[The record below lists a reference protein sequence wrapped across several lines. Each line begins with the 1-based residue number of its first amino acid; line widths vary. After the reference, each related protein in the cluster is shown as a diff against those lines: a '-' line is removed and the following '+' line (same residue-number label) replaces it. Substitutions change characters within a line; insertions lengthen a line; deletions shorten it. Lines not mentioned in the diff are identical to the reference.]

1 MADATVSSSI
11 TLLQTILTFSGA
23 LLAPII
29 GTAASLISRS
39 PLQRRQQ
46 AIEYRV
52 KQVELFDK
60 AVSVGKSLSEALGK
74 PFDGSI
80 IEAEYYK
87 LMRQL
92 PEQPPPSAEELRAS
106 QHRNFL
112 VRLFWLPHPQTIS
125 GWIASSLFYIYSV
138 MFFVTLVS
146 IGLYFTI
153 LPDVASYLGQEDE
166 PLQVYFNP
174 IMSLLI
180 AVPARYWAIRNAQQA
195 MRRETARFDREAVA
209 AARLE

>member
-52 KQVELFDK
+52 KQLELFDK
-60 AVSVGKSLSEALGK
+60 AVSVGKSLSDALGK

-92 PEQPPPSAEELRAS
+92 PEQPPSAEEFPADV
-106 QHRNFL
+106 QRNFL
-112 VRLFWLPHPQTIS
+112 MRFFWLPHPQTIS
-125 GWIASSLFYIYSV
+125 GWIASTLFYIYGV
-138 MFFVTLVS
+138 MFVISLTS
-146 IGLYFTI
+146 IGLYFTV
-153 LPDVASYLGQEDE
+153 LPDVLNYLGEGDE
-166 PLQVYFNP
+166 PLQLYINP
-174 IMSLLI
+174 AVSLAI
-180 AVPARYWAIRNAQQA
+180 ALPARYWAIRNTRQA
-195 MRRETARFDREAVA
+195 MRRETARFDREAA
-209 AARLE
+209 AAASLN

>member
-52 KQVELFDK
+52 KQLELFDK

-87 LMRQL
+87 LIRQL
-92 PEQPPPSAEELRAS
+92 PEQPPPSAEEFPATSAAEFTGAVILAAAS
-106 QHRNFL
+106 ADNLGMDRFQPCFTSMR
-112 VRLFWLPHPQTIS
+112 
-125 GWIASSLFYIYSV
+125 V
-138 MFFVTLVS
+138 MFVVS
-146 IGLYFTI
+146 ASEHRPI
-153 LPDVASYLGQEDE
+153 LHDFAGCS
-166 PLQVYFNP
+166 
-174 IMSLLI
+174 
-180 AVPARYWAIRNAQQA
+180 RAIWG
-195 MRRETARFDREAVA
+195 RRTSRCSSISTRSC
-209 AARLE
+209 RC